1 MRPLDDWVS
10 TAARSTPD
18 RVALVAEGRSLTY
31 AELDAEVA
39 RRARGGVVTVPARPG
54 IDFVVE
60 VHALARGGGTLVPH
74 DPARVPPPVPE
85 RSDAQTIV
93 FTSGTTA
100 EPRPVE
106 LSRSNHEASALALGE
121 RLGLGHHDRWLCCM
135 PLHHVGGLAI
145 VHRAAIFASTLVVHE
160 RFDADRVRR
169 ELADGGITHASLV
182 ATMLAR
188 LPALQAPALKALL
201 LGGGPI
207 PEEQLGSGLPVVPT
221 YGMTETGS
229 AVATGTPGEPLPG
242 VELRIADDGEIFVR
256 GPMVAA
262 EGWLATGD
270 LGRLDD
276 RGRLTVEGRKA
287 DTIISGGENVSPRRV
302 EAALEEH
309 PAVAEAAVVGRPDPE
324 WGEAV
329 TAFVVADAGE
339 QELLAHARERLAAHE
354 VPKSVLFVDALP
366 RNPAGKLMRREL
378 R

>member
-1 MRPLDDWVS
+1 MS
-10 TAARSTPD
+10 TAARSAPD

-31 AELDAEVA
+31 AELDAEVS
-39 RRARGGVVTVPARPG
+39 RRTRDGVVTVPARPG

-60 VHALARGGGTLVPH
+60 VHALARGGGTLVPC
-74 DPARVPPPVPE
+74 DPAREPPQVPE
-85 RSDAQTIV
+85 HSEAQTIV

-106 LSRSNHEASALALGE
+106 LSRANHEASALALGE
-121 RLGLGHHDRWLCCM
+121 RLGLGPDDRWLSCM

-160 RFDADRVRR
+160 RFEADRVRR
-169 ELADGGITHASLV
+169 ELAEGGITHVSLV
-182 ATMLAR
+182 PTMLAR
-188 LPALQAPALKALL
+188 LAPLEAPALRALL

-207 PEEQLGSGLPVVPT
+207 PEDQLASGLPVVPT
-221 YGMTETGS
+221 YGMTETAS

-242 VELRIADDGEIFVR
+242 VQLRIADDGEILVR

-329 TAFVVADAGE
+329 TAVVVGDAGE
-339 QELLAHARERLAAHE
+339 EELLAHARERLAPHE
-354 VPKSVLFVDALP
+354 VPKSVLFVDSLP
-366 RNPAGKLMRREL
+366 RSPAGKLMRREL